1 MWIVAPGQIYIFSG
15 AKFHLISH
23 FSSIHQPLISCDCVP
38 GYGLEW
44 KSMENAGRVQILDTC
59 ICDAVDTAA
68 ARGAPAPATFPVS
81 INMLCLKR
89 GYSGH
94 TCALYGHSCANINQP
109 QMPSRWHNARLML
122 KGVHIHKWV
131 GSNVINL
138 RSPLIFQS
146 LNQTGCPVVPLALL
160 PQTPQI
166 SLFHFLHFLTFQGQS
181 LTPQREM
188 KQRKTKQNKL
198 WSRLKPHLTSR
209 GTWFLFQL
217 QVQSSNN
224 FMPTSHSVSLCFEK
238 KEHPCSEKKSHGF

>member
-1 MWIVAPGQIYIFSG
+1 
-15 AKFHLISH
+15 
-23 FSSIHQPLISCDCVP
+23 
-38 GYGLEW
+38 
-44 KSMENAGRVQILDTC
+44 MENAGRVQILDTC
-59 ICDAVDTAA
+59 ICGAVDTAA

-109 QMPSRWHNARLML
+109 QMPSRWHNVRVML
-122 KGVHIHKWV
+122 KRVHIHKWV
-131 GSNVINL
+131 SSKVINL
-138 RSPLIFQS
+138 RSPLTFQS
-146 LNQTGCPVVPLALL
+146 PSQTGCPVVPLAFL

-209 GTWFLFQL
+209 GTQFLFRL
-217 QVQSSNN
+217 QVWSSNN
-224 FMPTSHSVSLCFEK
+224 FVSATHSVSLCFEK
-238 KEHPCSEKKSHGF
+238 KGGFLSASLLKKKCHGFLNLFNLMVKSAEFLIALF